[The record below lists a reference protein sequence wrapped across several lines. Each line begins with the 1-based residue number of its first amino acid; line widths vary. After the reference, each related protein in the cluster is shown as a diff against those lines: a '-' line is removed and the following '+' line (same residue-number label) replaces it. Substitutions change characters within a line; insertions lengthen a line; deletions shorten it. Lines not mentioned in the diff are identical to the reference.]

1 MKAFAVH
8 PDGRIEEAELRADQG
23 LDIAHRFIGEDVA
36 LDLARVRYEGRLC
49 TMAVDDGGHAK
60 DLPVNEIATRAYHA
74 NCIPGTTHQIRG
86 TAVIFDR
93 VLP

>member
-1 MKAFAVH
+1 MKAWVIH
-8 PDGRIEEAELRADQG
+8 PDGRIEEAELQTHEG
-23 LDIAHRFIGEDVA
+23 LDVAHRFIGDEA
-36 LDLARVRYEGRLC
+36 LDLARVRYQGRLC

-60 DLPVNEIATRAYHA
+60 ALPVNRIATEAYHA

-86 TAVIFDR
+86 TAVIFGR